1 MDCRS
6 AVKLQMARRISSPST
21 LNFAEQPTTSASK
34 HRKVSFGSLEL
45 QPAPGAL
52 VEKMTALTKPA
63 PLHSVD
69 VSERKHSQL
78 YARIEES
85 GTLIKLNQNL

>member
-1 MDCRS
+1 
-6 AVKLQMARRISSPST
+6 
-21 LNFAEQPTTSASK
+21 
-34 HRKVSFGSLEL
+34 
-45 QPAPGAL
+45 
-52 VEKMTALTKPA
+52 MTALTKPA